1 MNKAADQGVQ
11 GGATEATFV
20 RRRAAPYPVPRMTR
34 RRTKICSIFQRPL
47 IHVYMKKTI
56 AIICLITGTL
66 VMFIQWGAHL
76 GSHHPPQW
84 ATRDRKSTR
93 LNSSHVATS

>member
-1 MNKAADQGVQ
+1 
-11 GGATEATFV
+11 
-20 RRRAAPYPVPRMTR
+20 
-34 RRTKICSIFQRPL
+34 
-47 IHVYMKKTI
+47 MKKAI

-84 ATRDRKSTR
+84 ATSGVSGMLIFIGIIILGIDMKSKSRRNDRAVK
-93 LNSSHVATS
+93 